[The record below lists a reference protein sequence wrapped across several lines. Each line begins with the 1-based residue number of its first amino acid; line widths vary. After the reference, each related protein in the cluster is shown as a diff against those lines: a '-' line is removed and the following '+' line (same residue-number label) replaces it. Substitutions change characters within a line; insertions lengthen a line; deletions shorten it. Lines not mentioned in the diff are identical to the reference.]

1 MIETL
6 LALAAAAAI
15 GVAQRLRLPSI
26 PVLILAGAVLA
37 AIPGVPTLD
46 VGDSVPQL
54 ALAFLVFAAGLE
66 LEPGRV
72 GRQRSAA
79 LRVGVAQFVVVGA
92 CGILAA
98 VALGLAPA
106 PAAYV
111 GLGLG
116 ASSTIVV
123 VRLLV
128 ERRQLFEPFGRL
140 VLGVLLVQDLL
151 MIVALAALAGSEG
164 GARGA
169 GVAVL
174 WTLLLGFIAYAAIR
188 PLAPRVIA
196 RLDLDQETLILTAIA
211 ILFAFAGA
219 AHLLELPVVVGAFLA
234 GVSLSVFP
242 IGGMVR
248 APIAS
253 VGTFFAA
260 VFFVALGSS
269 LQIPPAKD
277 LAVVGVSLLVVFAVT
292 PVAVFL
298 TAGRTGLSQRGLV
311 ETGLLL
317 AQCGEL
323 TLVLAVIG
331 RSLGHLDEGLFS
343 ALSLVTVASMVLTPI
358 VATDRNAW
366 WIAARLPR
374 PMAKPLPTLSGH
386 IVLLGCGTNSAVLLD
401 LLLLTGRTV
410 VVVDRDAV
418 AVSRLRKR
426 DVAAVCGEGSDPAI
440 LDAVH
445 ARSAKV
451 VISTM
456 RRAVDNAWALHHLR
470 GEQGPIVI
478 ARVFDD
484 ADARR
489 LEALGAQ
496 VVSEAEVAAAEAV
509 LVAASI
515 GHPPPVASP
524 IRDPGSPEPVAA
536 KETP

>member
-1 MIETL
+1 MITTL
-6 LALAAAAAI
+6 LALAAAAAT
-15 GVAQRLRLPSI
+15 GLAQRLRVPAV

-37 AIPGVPTLD
+37 AMPGVPTLD
-46 VGDSVPQL
+46 VGDPVPQL

-66 LEPGRV
+66 LESGRV

-151 MIVALAALAGSEG
+151 MIVALAALAGSDEG
-164 GARGA
+164 VRGA
-169 GVAVL
+169 GVSVL
-174 WTLLLGFIAYAAIR
+174 WTLLLGFVAYAVVR
-188 PLAPRVIA
+188 PLAPRAIA
-196 RLDLDQETLILTAIA
+196 RIDLDQETLVLAAIA
-211 ILFAFAGA
+211 MLLAFAGA
-219 AHLLELPVVVGAFLA
+219 AYLLDLPAVVGAFLA
-234 GVSLSVFP
+234 GASLSIFP

-269 LQIPPAKD
+269 LEIPPAED
-277 LAVVGVSLLVVFAVT
+277 LAVAGVSLLVVFAVT
-292 PVAVFL
+292 PIAVL
-298 TAGRTGLSQRGLV
+298 ATAGRTGLSQRGLV
-311 ETGLLL
+311 EAGLLL

-366 WIAARLPR
+366 WLSARLPR
-374 PMAKPLPTLSGH
+374 PAEKALPPLEDH
-386 IVLLGCGTNSAVLLD
+386 VILLGCGTNSAVLLD
-401 LLLLTGRTV
+401 MLLLTGRPV
-410 VVVDRDAV
+410 VVVDRDA
-418 AVSRLRKR
+418 AVIGRLRGR

-445 ARSAKV
+445 ARDAKV

-456 RRAVDNAWALHHLR
+456 RRPVDNARVLRHLR
-470 GEQGPIVI
+470 GPDAPTMI

-484 ADARR
+484 ADAER
-489 LEALGAQ
+489 LAALGAK
-496 VVSEAEVAAAEAV
+496 VVSEAEVGAAEAV

-515 GHPPPVASP
+515 GHPPAAAESLH
-524 IRDPGSPEPVAA
+524 SPERSVPPKGLV
-536 KETP
+536 P

>member
-6 LALAAAAAI
+6 LALAAAAAV
-15 GVAQRLRLPSI
+15 GFAQRLRLPTV
-26 PVLILAGAVLA
+26 PVLILAGALLT
-37 AIPGVPTLD
+37 AIPGLPTMD
-46 VGDSVPQL
+46 VGDAVPQL

-79 LRVGVAQFVVVGA
+79 IRVGVAQFVVVGA
-92 CGILAA
+92 FGIVAA
-98 VALGLAPA
+98 VSLGLAPA

-151 MIVALAALAGSEG
+151 MIVALAALAGSEEG
-164 GARGA
+164 VRGA
-169 GVAVL
+169 GISVL
-174 WTLLLGFIAYAAIR
+174 WTLLLGFVAYAVIR

-196 RLDLDQETLILTAIA
+196 RLDLDQETLILVAIA

-219 AHLLELPVVVGAFLA
+219 ANLLELPVVVGAFLA
-234 GVSLSVFP
+234 GVSFSVFP

-269 LQIPPAKD
+269 LEIPPPKD
-277 LAVVGVSLLVVFAVT
+277 LAIAAISLAVVFFAT
-292 PVAVFL
+292 PVAVLL
-298 TAGRTGLSQRGLV
+298 TAGRTGLSSRGLV
-311 ETGLLL
+311 EAGLLL

-366 WIAARLPR
+366 WLAARLPR
-374 PMAKPLPTLSGH
+374 PAQPALPVLDGH
-386 IVLLGCGTNSAVLLD
+386 VVLLGCGSNSAVLLD
-401 LLLLTGRTV
+401 LLLLTGRSV
-410 VVVDRDAV
+410 VVVDRDAAVV
-418 AVSRLRKR
+418 ARLRSR
-426 DVAAVCGEGSDPAI
+426 DVSAICGEGSDPAV
-440 LDAVH
+440 LDA
-445 ARSAKV
+445 ARAKAARA

-456 RRAVDNAWALHHLR
+456 RHAADSARVLRHLR
-470 GEQGPIVI
+470 GPNAPTVI

-484 ADARR
+484 ADAER
-489 LEALGAQ
+489 LEALGAK

-515 GHPPPVASP
+515 SRGAST
-524 IRDPGSPEPVAA
+524 V
-536 KETP
+536 ETPDKDSPS

>member
-1 MIETL
+1 MIAIL
-6 LALAAAAAI
+6 LALAAAAAT
-15 GVAQRLRLPSI
+15 GVAQRLRLPTV

-37 AIPGVPTLD
+37 SLPGVPTLD
-46 VGDSVPQL
+46 VGDPEPQL

-79 LRVGVAQFVVVGA
+79 FRVGVAQFVVVGA

-98 VALGLAPA
+98 AALGLAPA

-151 MIVALAALAGSEG
+151 MIVALAALAGSDE

-169 GVAVL
+169 GISVL
-174 WTLLLGFIAYAAIR
+174 WTLLLGFMAYAVVR
-188 PLAPRVIA
+188 PLAPRAIA
-196 RLDLDQETLILTAIA
+196 RLDLDQETLVLAAIA

-219 AHLLELPVVVGAFLA
+219 AHLLELPAVVGAFLA

-248 APIAS
+248 APIDS

-269 LQIPPAKD
+269 LEIPPAKD
-277 LAVVGVSLLVVFAVT
+277 LAVAVASLVVVFGVTPFAVL
-292 PVAVFL
+292 L
-298 TAGRTGLSQRGLV
+298 TAGRTGLSRRGLV
-311 ETGLLL
+311 EAGLLL

-343 ALSLVTVASMVLTPI
+343 ALSLVTVASMVLTPL

-366 WIAARLPR
+366 RLAARLPR
-374 PMAKPLPTLSGH
+374 PAEKPLPRMTEH

-401 LLLLTGRTV
+401 LLLLTGRSV
-410 VVVDRDAV
+410 VVVDRDA
-418 AVSRLRKR
+418 AVVGRLRKR
-426 DVAAVCGEGSDPAI
+426 DVVAVCGEGSDPAI

-445 ARSAKV
+445 ASVAKA

-456 RRAVDNAWALHHLR
+456 RRPVDNARVLHHLR
-470 GEQGPIVI
+470 GEHAPIVI

-484 ADARR
+484 ADAER
-489 LEALGAQ
+489 LRALGAK

-515 GHPPPVASP
+515 GHPPATAESLH
-524 IRDPGSPEPVAA
+524 SPERSVPPKNLV
-536 KETP
+536 P